1 MLAEGLLTLTSLNHA
16 GENIK
21 KLFFP
26 VWWVATGWSEPGA
39 FLKMTIHDF
48 VSSLTF
54 CKFCCDGFAR
64 SLTADKSRQ
73 LTLAAAAG
81 SLQPRARPA
90 APAHTAATI
99 VTTIEQQ

>member
-1 MLAEGLLTLTSLNHA
+1 MQEKTLKND
-16 GENIK
+16 
-21 KLFFP
+21 F
-26 VWWVATGWSEPGA
+26 WVATGWSKPGS

-48 VSSLTF
+48 VFSLTF

-90 APAHTAATI
+90 APAATAGTI
-99 VTTIEQQ
+99 VTTIINNSNTKTIIQQQ